1 MKMSDYYDDPLW
13 EDREPGYSETR
24 THVCRHCGAQNLL
37 WEENTDGTWVQHDTK
52 GRVHK
57 CDEKAVMELST
68 WDFTDIS

>member
-1 MKMSDYYDDPLW
+1 MHDYYDNPFFNDQ
-13 EDREPGYSETR
+13 EPTEEK
-24 THVCRHCGAQNLL
+24 THTCRHCGAQNLL

-57 CDEKAVMELST
+57 CDEKTVMELSI